1 MTMLGS
7 AETRDETTP
16 ADAVETD
23 RSLAAPSIVRPDA
36 SRTVRVGF
44 IPLLDIAVLVAAVEQ
59 GFAARE
65 GLNLQLIKDVSWA
78 NIRDRLAF
86 HQFDVAH
93 MLAPMTVASHLG
105 LGSNPSAAF
114 APFALGRG
122 GNAITLSTALFR
134 EMQAIGG
141 LDGSEGALANAL
153 ALKRVIEARRAAGRK
168 PLVFAMTYPF
178 SSHNYEFRFW
188 MGTAGIHPDR
198 DVIMTVVPPPLTADA
213 ITAGAIDGFC
223 VNAPWNMIAVA
234 RGVGRVVAVK
244 ADLWPAAPEKVLGV
258 RPDWADSHPETLSR
272 LLVALDAAA
281 RWCDVP
287 ENRAPLAAMLAG
299 PAYVG
304 APEDIVRTLLTDR
317 FLVDP
322 DGRMRDI
329 PSYLTFHDEAA
340 NFPWVSEA
348 LWLYSQM
355 VRWGQTTLSEEGE
368 ARAAAAYRPDLYRAA
383 LAHSGTP
390 IPRLDRKTEGSRTPV
405 KIPTMT
411 GSMTLR
417 PDPFIDG
424 RPFHADRLAEY
435 VAGFPV
441 ATPFAGSLAA
451 DTP

>member
-1 MTMLGS
+1 MLGS
-7 AETRDETTP
+7 SETHDAAVP
-16 ADAVETD
+16 ADASESGRPT
-23 RSLAAPSIVRPDA
+23 AAPAIVCHDA
-36 SRTVRVGF
+36 ARTVRVGF

-65 GLNLQLIKDVSWA
+65 GLDLQLIKDVSWA

-122 GNAITLSTALFR
+122 GNAITLSTVLYR
-134 EMQAIGG
+134 EMQKLGD

-153 ALKRVIEARRAAGRK
+153 ALRRVIEARRAEGRK

-198 DVIMTVVPPPLTADA
+198 DVTMTVVPPPLAADA

-258 RPDWADSHPETLSR
+258 RPDWAEKHPETLSR

-287 ENRAPLAAMLAG
+287 GNRAPLAAMLADA
-299 PAYVG
+299 AYVG

-317 FLVDP
+317 FLVDL

-329 PSYLTFHDEAA
+329 PKYLTFYEEAA

-348 LWLYSQM
+348 LWLYGQM
-355 VRWGQTTLSEEGE
+355 VRWGQTTLSADGA
-368 ARAAAAYRPDLYRAA
+368 ARAAAAYRPDIYRSA
-383 LAHSGTP
+383 LGRSGTP
-390 IPRLDRKTEGSRTPV
+390 IPRHDRKTEGSSVPV
-405 KIPTMT
+405 TVPTLN
-411 GSMTLR
+411 GALRLR

-424 RPFHADRLAEY
+424 RPFYADRLAEY
-435 VAGFPV
+435 VAGFPI
-441 ATPFAGSLAA
+441 ATPPGGSPAG